1 MYHAA
6 ELNCEIMCCRAPAD
20 TRCCMFR
27 AFLQAFR
34 RQARRQGGSIAGE
47 LHEMASMRRG
57 SAVVIAKIAKI
68 ARPSPGD
75 SDSRNRECSFQTRPS
90 SRVPTTLEL
99 FTTIATMPR
108 AQWHSIAP
116 RPGHSRQALQSQAT
130 SDSLQTKCL
139 SNSTRRDATF
149 HTTNTTPHGGNM
161 LGQFSLMPVAEQGIS
176 RQRIGPGI
184 CQADGLAKRSGWRW
198 IPPSHRQSR
207 HGPVHT
213 RGPQTASA
221 NWAGQGVSKY
231 NFDLVTS
238 RIVSSGLWWR
248 PMRAIERT
256 QGSSPSLHVP
266 SISRD
271 PSGADTLWSS
281 SLRLKNTDH
290 CYC

>member
-6 ELNCEIMCCRAPAD
+6 ELHCEIMCCRAPAE
-20 TRCCMFR
+20 TRCCMIR

-47 LHEMASMRRG
+47 LHEMASMHG
-57 SAVVIAKIAKI
+57 GAVVIAKIAKI

-75 SDSRNRECSFQTRPS
+75 SDSRNPERSFQTRPS

-149 HTTNTTPHGGNM
+149 HTTNTTPHGGND
-161 LGQFSLMPVAEQGIS
+161 A
-176 RQRIGPGI
+176 
-184 CQADGLAKRSGWRW
+184 
-198 IPPSHRQSR
+198 
-207 HGPVHT
+207 GPVFSDT
-213 RGPQTASA
+213 RGRTRNIETTHQARHLPGR
-221 NWAGQGVSKY
+221 WAGETVGLEM
-231 NFDLVTS
+231 D
-238 RIVSSGLWWR
+238 SSL
-248 PMRAIERT
+248 P
-256 QGSSPSLHVP
+256 SPVP
-266 SISRD
+266 SRTCTYEGTSNGQRQLGRAGCLEIQLR
-271 PSGADTLWSS
+271 PRHVADRFLGP
-281 SLRLKNTDH
+281 LVAANEGD
-290 CYC
+290 